1 VSAPAFVK
9 GDTVGGDQP
18 PAAPR
23 PFARRDDDDDERP
36 SHGGLGLGASTGGLG
51 SSGLGF
57 TSGSVQT
64 VRAPVS
70 TLSWPWQLLTPCL
83 PVQGAE
89 PMEED
94 TPAGGLPTAF
104 GQRVRDAAER
114 RRQEADAKARGDGGG
129 GAAGH
134 RKGGSKVQDA
144 NASGAAFEAHT
155 RGIGS
160 KLLEKMGYKAG
171 QGLGRHGTGIAEAL
185 QTKLRPKNMGMGFN
199 DYQEQVKAK
208 QEKEEEEEALRRGAA
223 QGDAGAPAAAAAAA
237 TAPKG
242 EWKRGGRA
250 TERRQKRVYK
260 TAEELLR
267 ERSAADTE
275 RLAAAPQAA
284 APVTV
289 IDMRGARA
297 VVVTNLERLSQA
309 PAAGA
314 DVAAA
319 HLIDAT
325 PMPELQHNLR
335 LVVDLTEAEIQSADR
350 RLRQARDTKSILLRE
365 VVRLESEA
373 QAHAARVAA
382 SQAVLAAVTQ
392 AASFAEEQ
400 PGAEASQAVAARFR
414 GVQGEH
420 SEEWALY
427 GLANVALAHALPR
440 LTAVL
445 AGWRPLESPT
455 HGVADLLTW
464 RPVLERPGVG
474 DSIFTSV
481 TQSDDPYARLFADTA
496 MPCVRS
502 ALTNEWDPVGGCDA
516 GLSLFDTFASAMPP
530 GARESLLHACVL
542 PKLQTAVDAWDPV
555 TAVQPIHGWLFP
567 WLPHLGDALAVLYGP
582 IRHKLATALGAWHPS
597 DGSALAVLAPWRTVF
612 PPAQW
617 DALLQRCIT
626 PKLTW
631 ALSQLV
637 INPADQQ
644 LGPLTWVLAWA
655 GVVPARLLASLLDA
669 HFFPPWH
676 AVLRAWLASPE
687 PSFDDIT
694 AWYTGWKAL
703 FPEEVLAQEKVRTG
717 FTAALDLMN
726 MAISGQLEPGAGGMH
741 PAAAAA
747 AAPPSSPPEAPYV
760 DDQRLGYSLR
770 DLVERFAEECDVPF
784 VPKPGRSHAGMQVYA
799 FGKLSVVVDTAREA
813 LLVQQGDADRRAW
826 KPASIEQLL
835 ELHNAAAGGRT

>member
-1 VSAPAFVK
+1 MGGHQPQAP
-9 GDTVGGDQP
+9 
-18 PAAPR
+18 PR
-23 PFARRDDDDDERP
+23 PVRREDDDDERP
-36 SHGGLGLGASTGGLG
+36 SHGGLGLSASTGGLG
-51 SSGLGF
+51 SGHGGLGF
-57 TSGSVQT
+57 TSGGVQT
-64 VRAPVS
+64 VRAPVGLA
-70 TLSWPWQLLTPCL
+70 LSLQLLTPCL
-83 PVQGAE
+83 TVQGAE

-94 TPAGGLPTAF
+94 SPAGGLPTAF

-114 RRQEADAKARGDGGG
+114 RRQEADAKARGDGGA
-129 GAAGH
+129 AAG
-134 RKGGSKVQDA
+134 RKGGSKVQEA

-208 QEKEEEEEALRRGAA
+208 HEKDEEEALRHGAA
-223 QGDAGAPAAAAAAA
+223 PGDAGPPAAAAAAA
-237 TAPKG
+237 VPKG

-314 DVAAA
+314 DAAAA

-373 QAHAARVAA
+373 KAHAARVAA
-382 SQAVLAAVTQ
+382 SQAVLEAVTQ
-392 AASFAEEQ
+392 AAAFAEEH

-414 GVQGEH
+414 SVQGEH
-420 SEEWALY
+420 PEEWALY

-440 LTAVL
+440 LGAVFS
-445 AGWRPLESPT
+445 GWRPLEAPS
-455 HGVADLLTW
+455 HGVAALVAW
-464 RPVLERPGVG
+464 RAVLERPGVG

-481 TQSDDPYARLFADTA
+481 AQSDDPYARLFADTA

-502 ALTNEWDPVGGCDA
+502 ALTNEWDPVAGCDSA
-516 GLSLFDTFASAMPP
+516 LSLFDAFASAMPP

-612 PPAQW
+612 PPAHW

-655 GVVPARLLASLLDA
+655 GVVPARLLATLLDA

-676 AVLRAWLASPE
+676 AVLRAWLGSPE

-703 FPEEVLAQEKVRTG
+703 FPEEVLAQERVRIG

-726 MAISGQLEPGAGGMH
+726 MAISGQLEPGIGGKQ
-741 PAAAAA
+741 PAAAPPA

-813 LLVQQGDADRRAW
+813 LLVQQGDGDRRTW

-835 ELHNAAAGGRT
+835 ELHNAAGGRI